1 MCIGMHGAKIGI
13 IIETSKKKHK
23 KSPKPQSLRRKVSI

>member
-13 IIETSKKKHK
+13 IIEISKEKRQKKKK
-23 KSPKPQSLRRKVSI
+23 GKEKFGG